1 MVEEYDYLCKVII
14 IGDNEVGKATLFKYL
29 NKLLSKEYDQRAL
42 ERVEEIKKGLDK
54 KIDDYLILRGNTR
67 RRIKRKVISHKIDK
81 LIERKTT
88 LEQNTHTS
96 SNIST
101 MLTNGLDLSH
111 INVKFGGNTVKLQ
124 IWILSTQERFR
135 SMFPMFIRGSLGAI
149 IIYDITNLSSLNRI
163 SEWCETIRENSRNIP
178 IILVG
183 NKLDLEDLREVSI
196 EQAIKIKAEDKISDF
211 LEISVKTGEKVE
223 IMFERFTQLLMT

>member
-1 MVEEYDYLCKVII
+1 MVDEFDYLCKVII

-29 NKLLSKEYDQRAL
+29 NKLISKEYEHRAL
-42 ERVEEIKKGLDK
+42 ERVEEIKKGLGK
-54 KIDDYLILRGNTR
+54 EIDDYLILSGKTKSH
-67 RRIKRKVISHKIDK
+67 IKRKVISHKIDK

-88 LEQNTHTS
+88 LEHKPHTS

-101 MLTNGLDLSH
+101 MLTHGVDFSSM
-111 INVKFGGNTVKLQ
+111 NVKFRGDTVKLQ

-135 SMFPMFIRGSLGAI
+135 SIFPMYIRGSLGAI

-163 SEWCETIRENSRNIP
+163 SEWCETIRENCRNIP

-183 NKLDLEDLREVSI
+183 NKLDLEELREVSI
-196 EQAIKIKAEDKISDF
+196 EQAIKIKTEDQISDF
-211 LEISVKTGEKVE
+211 MEISVNTGEKVE
-223 IMFERFTQLLMT
+223 TIFERLTQLLMT